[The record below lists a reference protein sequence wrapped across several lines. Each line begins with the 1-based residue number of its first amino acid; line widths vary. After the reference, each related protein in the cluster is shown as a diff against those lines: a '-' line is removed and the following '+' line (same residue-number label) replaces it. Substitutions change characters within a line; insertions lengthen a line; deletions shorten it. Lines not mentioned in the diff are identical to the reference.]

1 MTGCAPDEEQD
12 VLPALIRLARNVG
25 MDGYLTGVEAWYTT
39 QLGPSEPF
47 AASAA
52 GEVLV
57 PDQAQVPAEADGFE
71 QPEVSL
77 LLQWG
82 LTEAFP
88 DERDRS
94 WTTRAEVQ
102 DFLVA
107 DLKRIIPGYDETA
120 RVVPG
125 FDETEINWADLTLEE
140 SLALYRVEIA
150 LESEARAEHYEGV
163 LPPEYDEMK
172 ASLDRARELESLAG
186 PIPLDD
192 TEAYTRA
199 FAGLV
204 HIEDAEDERKHVQD
218 QLAVIYKHLNI
229 EMPENHLEN
238 GARPN

>member
-1 MTGCAPDEEQD
+1 
-12 VLPALIRLARNVG
+12 
-25 MDGYLTGVEAWYTT
+25 
-39 QLGPSEPF
+39 
-47 AASAA
+47 
-52 GEVLV
+52 V
-57 PDQAQVPAEADGFE
+57 PDQAQFPAEADGFE

-88 DERDRS
+88 GERDRS
-94 WTTRAEVQ
+94 WTTKAEVQ

-150 LESEARAEHYEGV
+150 LEWEARAEHYEGF

-172 ASLDRARELESLAG
+172 ASLDRATKLESLAG

-192 TEAYTRA
+192 TEAYAAA
-199 FAGLV
+199 FAGTV
-204 HIEDAEDERKHVQD
+204 HIADAEDERKHVQD

-229 EMPENHLEN
+229 EMPENHLV
-238 GARPN
+238 

>member
-1 MTGCAPDEEQD
+1 MP
-12 VLPALIRLARNVG
+12 
-25 MDGYLTGVEAWYTT
+25 
-39 QLGPSEPF
+39 
-47 AASAA
+47 
-52 GEVLV
+52 V
-57 PDQAQVPAEADGFE
+57 PDQAQFPAEADGFE

-88 DERDRS
+88 GERDRS
-94 WTTRAEVQ
+94 WTTKAEVQ

-150 LESEARAEHYEGV
+150 LEWEARAEHYEGF

-172 ASLDRARELESLAG
+172 ASLDRATKLESLAG

-192 TEAYTRA
+192 TEAYAAA
-199 FAGLV
+199 FAGTV
-204 HIEDAEDERKHVQD
+204 HIADAEDERKHVQD

-229 EMPENHLEN
+229 EMPENHLV
-238 GARPN
+238 